1 MKNLFLNDLFNCIEE
16 IENIEKFAN
25 LIKKYKTHLSTISEL
40 LYSKLENDDKQR
52 FIIWF
57 LKRWGTINL
66 VNPVEYNLYIQIV
79 EKVKNQ
85 NCEIIEIDEIK
96 YKIQD
101 MNIQGY
107 SFKLAA
113 YHFILSIHDVF
124 YNQYEHKTFQ
134 IKNGDIIID
143 AGGFIGD
150 TAALFCEKT
159 SNNCFIHAFE
169 LLDENIKL
177 FKYNNKLNNI
187 ESFVK
192 INQLALTNKSGE
204 TVKIKQADLQGATSI
219 FGNEDSAT
227 SIKTITLDD
236 YVSTNNIER
245 IDLIK
250 MDIEGAEIVA
260 LEGAIN
266 TIRLFKPR
274 LALCLYHK
282 WDDVITIPKFLATL
296 NVEYKYY
303 FKWVELRRGL
313 EAVLLAEP
321 ING

>member
-1 MKNLFLNDLFNCIEE
+1 MNNLFLNDLFNCLDK

-25 LIKKYKTHLSTISEL
+25 LIKQYKNHSVTISEL
-40 LYSKLENDDKQR
+40 LYCKLEDDDKKR

-66 VNPVEYNLYIQIV
+66 VNPIENNLYLEVI

-85 NCEIIEIDEIK
+85 DCKIIEIDNKK
-96 YKIQD
+96 YKVQD
-101 MNIQGY
+101 MAIQGY

-113 YHFILSIHDVF
+113 YNWVLSVHDVF
-124 YNQYEHKTFQ
+124 YNQYEHKDFQ
-134 IKNGDIIID
+134 IRNGDVIID

-150 TAALFCEKT
+150 TAALFCEKA
-159 SNNCFIHAFE
+159 SNNCFVHAFE

-187 ESFVK
+187 ESNVI
-192 INQLALTNKSGE
+192 INQLALTNKSDE
-204 TVKIKQADLQGATSI
+204 IIKIKQTTVQGATSI
-219 FGNEDSAT
+219 FGNDNSET

-236 YVSTNNIER
+236 YIIRNNIEKV
-245 IDLIK
+245 DLIK
-250 MDIEGAEIVA
+250 MDIEGAEIPA

-266 TIRLFKPR
+266 TIKHFKPR

-282 WDDVITIPKFLATL
+282 WDDVITIPKFLGTL
-296 NVEYKYY
+296 NIEYKYY
-303 FKWVELRRGL
+303 FKWVHLTHGW

-321 ING
+321 INE

>member
-1 MKNLFLNDLFNCIEE
+1 MKNLFLNDLFNCLEE
-16 IENIEKFAN
+16 IENVEKFAN

-40 LYSKLENDDKQR
+40 LYSKLENDDKKR

-57 LKRWGTINL
+57 LKRWGTIHL
-66 VNPVEYNLYIQIV
+66 VNPIEYNLYTQMV

-85 NCEIIEIDEIK
+85 NCEIIEIDKIK

-113 YHFILSIHDVF
+113 YNWVLSVHDVF

-134 IKNGDIIID
+134 IKNGDVIID

-192 INQLALTNKSGE
+192 INQLALTNKSDE
-204 TVKIKQADLQGATSI
+204 TIKIKQTAVQGATSI
-219 FGNEDSAT
+219 FGNNDSET

-236 YVSTNNIER
+236 YIITNNIEKV
-245 IDLIK
+245 DLIK
-250 MDIEGAEIVA
+250 MDIEGAEIAA

-266 TIRLFKPR
+266 TIKHFKPR

-296 NVEYKYY
+296 DIEYKYY
-303 FKWVELRRGL
+303 FKWVQLAQGW

-321 ING
+321 IKG

>member
-1 MKNLFLNDLFNCIEE
+1 MKNLFLNDLFNCLEK
-16 IENIEKFAN
+16 IENVEKFSN
-25 LIKKYKTHLSTISEL
+25 LIKQYKTHLTTISEL
-40 LYSKLENDDKQR
+40 LYSKLEEDDKKR

-66 VNPVEYNLYIQIV
+66 VNPVEYNLYMQMI

-85 NCEIIEIDEIK
+85 NCEIIEIEKSK
-96 YKIQD
+96 YKVQD

-113 YHFILSIHDVF
+113 YNWVLSVHDVF

-134 IKNGDIIID
+134 IKNGDVIID

-187 ESFVK
+187 ESNVI
-192 INQLALTNKSGE
+192 INQLALTNKSDE
-204 TVKIKQADLQGATSI
+204 TIKIKQTAVQGATSI
-219 FGNEDSAT
+219 FGNNDSET
-227 SIKTITLDD
+227 SIGTITLDD
-236 YVSTNNIER
+236 YIIRNNIEKV
-245 IDLIK
+245 DLIK
-250 MDIEGAEIVA
+250 MDIEGAEIPA
-260 LEGAIN
+260 LEGSIN
-266 TIRLFKPR
+266 TIKHFKPR

-296 NVEYKYY
+296 NIEYKYY
-303 FKWVELRRGL
+303 FKWVQLTHGW

-321 ING
+321 IKG